1 MQAQNTFNEGMV
13 LDNHPLMTPNTVLT
27 DALNA
32 TLVTMNGNE
41 MVLQNDMGNA
51 RVENAKLP
59 PGYVPIGMKE
69 YGGIIYI
76 ACYNPLT
83 NKGQIGCFPSPQRQ
97 KTATQISKITPTF
110 EFPDVTQISGND
122 YNINSTLIKCEIF
135 PNETI
140 IRSGDK
146 FSVGLPLDKIFGYNA
161 AAYVSNYNNI
171 VNGLVATPMNRMYTF
186 GIATLDNNGQ
196 LRDITSQ
203 LKRYD
208 QNGAQIQFT
217 NIDSDLYKF
226 NSGYW
231 QNEVT
236 AQTEDGI
243 VSSELMTQT
252 NIQSK
257 LNTYNS
263 KLFGRL
269 FLYAKHNIIDNVDIS
284 VVGYKRLEGNL
295 ENEEQ
300 SIKNPIY
307 KGKDN
312 NNKDILISTDMILL
326 IYANYKYNC
335 PDGSSALNNQNLAI
349 PQEGYKYYFDRDS
362 INTIQGLKLNLTIG
376 SSPAKSSLLQFNI
389 PNSDWKNYTTGYGYP
404 IYDPV
409 TNLYSFSQLYTIP
422 INISTENHKINWEL
436 TPVMNFYNNN
446 RMCTGYLPS
455 KKVVGELDADNLNS
469 GTMKLNTWNYYV
481 SDSRVHL
488 RWGYESYPR
497 TNDIISDVK
506 FEFTDISQNTGNTPR
521 WTYVTKNRLSYN
533 GTFSESFD
541 INNFISDKPSKNVFA
556 PNKIFEVKI
565 SYKYNNSDRA
575 DYRWLVLTG
584 LYNTSYWGTEEYP
597 SIQDYGD
604 FLKCYYILNGKYYIF
619 NYGRNELNLNIVT
632 QEGHSVVTQEGHNVG
647 GMQYVENKYGTWREV
662 TKDNIEGKQRIP
674 ESYFNISV
682 TASLKSVNSTSI
694 ILGNT
699 GNYISSTLEGAPKH
713 INESYKVTGN
723 IVSTVTL
730 NNDDTHALN
739 ISKWIPNIT
748 NSTVTH
754 DANISYVGEVP
765 EENKLKIAPKVT
777 IKKDKNIIT
786 TIYKDS
792 VFNTLLGGS
801 TGKCNM
807 KVLSSLS
814 TLGELNTIGSGN
826 GMLEH
831 SYAVH
836 TELDTRGK
844 CDFKVDIWP
853 ILSSQSYSKLE
864 ELIVA
869 QWGNNSTE
877 HGNALIN
884 YSGRIYSNRGDRYVN
899 VNSSFKEQFD
909 KLPKNYNIIVLTSLA
924 RNYIGEITGSNANT
938 SVTTLKQSG
947 SMQYDTNDNRDTQEY
962 PGNILVLIRSITGEF
977 TLVDYC
983 RWTPNDN
990 INEVWKQFITDNIS
1004 KYNYYNPENTQNLY
1018 SIMDNY
1024 YYNNKYDV
1032 YADCTIEVFATEEDL
1047 KNYTSILNS
1056 YAARANGNLLAVNI
1070 DLTNIKAKNF
1080 VCTIPSSKHL
1090 IAELQDNN
1098 AIAYIGQNSNK
1109 EPIILQQD
1117 NNGNP
1122 IKENLVYYYDNN
1134 ELKIQNQLK
1143 IQDNKLYTY
1152 NVGTKL
1158 GIYPQ
1163 VGWSTKSGHSHLTAT
1178 LGGISLIDLA
1188 KGTFNH
1194 IGSL

>member
-110 EFPDVTQISGND
+110 EFPDVTRISGND

-146 FSVGLPLDKIFGYNA
+146 FSVGLSLDEIFGYNTA
-161 AAYVSNYNNI
+161 TYVSNYNNI
-171 VNGLVATPMNRMYTF
+171 VNDLVATPMNRMYTF
-186 GIATLDNNGQ
+186 GVATLDNNGQ

-208 QNGAQIQFT
+208 QNGTQIQFT

-231 QNEVT
+231 QNEMI
-236 AQTEDGI
+236 AQAEDGT

-252 NIQSK
+252 DTQSK

-284 VVGYKRLEGNL
+284 VVGYKRLEEDQ
-295 ENEEQ
+295 ENSDW

-307 KGKDN
+307 KEGIITFN
-312 NNKDILISTDMILL
+312 SGNMVLL
-326 IYANYKYNC
+326 VYANYKYNC
-335 PDGSSALNNQNLAI
+335 PDGSFALNDQNLAI
-349 PQEGYKYYFDRDS
+349 PQEGYKYYFDKDS
-362 INTIQGLKLNLTIG
+362 INTIQGLKLNLTVG
-376 SSPAKSSLLQFNI
+376 SNPTQSSLLQFNI
-389 PNSDWKNYTTGYGYP
+389 PNNDWGHYTTGYGYP

-422 INISTENHKINWEL
+422 INTSKENHKINWEL
-436 TPVMNFYNNN
+436 TPVMNFYNDE
-446 RMCTGYLPS
+446 MCTGYLPS

-481 SDSRVHL
+481 SDNRVHL

-506 FEFTDISQNTGNTPR
+506 FEFTDISQNTGDTPR
-521 WTYVTKNRLSYN
+521 WTYITKNRLSYN

-541 INNFISDKPSKNVFA
+541 INNFISDNPSKNVFA
-556 PNKIFEVKI
+556 SNKIFEVKI

-584 LYNTSYWGTEEYP
+584 LYNISYWGTEEYP

-604 FLKCYYILNGKYYIF
+604 FLKCYYK
-619 NYGRNELNLNIVT
+619 
-632 QEGHSVVTQEGHNVG
+632 
-647 GMQYVENKYGTWREV
+647 K
-662 TKDNIEGKQRIP
+662 EGKEGISYWIYNNGWKTTDSAGIKDKKRIP

-694 ILGNT
+694 ILRNT

-723 IVSTVTL
+723 IVTTVTL
-730 NNDDTHALN
+730 NDDDTHALN

-765 EENKLKIAPKVT
+765 EENKLKIVPNVT
-777 IKKDKNIIT
+777 TKKDKNIIT
-786 TIYKDS
+786 TIYNDS

-814 TLGELNTIGSGN
+814 TLDELNTIGSGN

-831 SYAVH
+831 SYAIY
-836 TELDTRGK
+836 TDLDTKGK
-844 CDFKVDIWP
+844 NDFKVAIWP
-853 ILSSQSYSKLE
+853 ILSSQSYSKLD
-864 ELIVA
+864 ELIVM
-869 QWGNNSTE
+869 QWGNNSTR
-877 HGNALIN
+877 HGDALIN
-884 YSGRIYSNRGDRYVN
+884 YSGRIYSNRGDRYVD
-899 VNSSFKEQFD
+899 VDSSFKEQFD

-977 TLVDYC
+977 TLVDYF
-983 RWTPNDN
+983 RLTPNDN
-990 INEVWKQFITDNIS
+990 INNVWKQFITDNIS

-1032 YADCTIEVFATEEDL
+1032 YTDCTIEVSATEEDL
-1047 KNYTSILNS
+1047 RNYTSILND
-1056 YAARANGNLLAVNI
+1056 YAERANGNLLAVNI

-1090 IAELQDNN
+1090 IAELQNNN

-1122 IKENLVYYYDNN
+1122 IKENLVYYYDGNDDK
-1134 ELKIQNQLK
+1134 LKIQNQLK

-1158 GIYPQ
+1158 GIYPW

>member
-110 EFPDVTQISGND
+110 EFPDVTQISNNN

-146 FSVGLPLDKIFGYNA
+146 FSIGLSLDEIFGYNTA
-161 AAYVSNYNNI
+161 TYVSNYNNI
-171 VNGLVATPMNRMYTF
+171 VNDLVATPMNRMYTF
-186 GIATLDNNGQ
+186 GVATLDNNGQ

-231 QNEVT
+231 QNEMI

-252 NIQSK
+252 DIQSK

-284 VVGYKRLEGNL
+284 VVGYKRLEEDQ
-295 ENEEQ
+295 ENGDW

-307 KGKDN
+307 KEGTITFN
-312 NNKDILISTDMILL
+312 SGNIVLL
-326 IYANYKYNC
+326 VYANYKYNC
-335 PDGSSALNNQNLAI
+335 PDGSFALNNQNLAI

-376 SSPAKSSLLQFNI
+376 SSPTQSSLLQFNI

-404 IYDPV
+404 IYDSV

-604 FLKCYYILNGKYYIF
+604 FLKCYYK
-619 NYGRNELNLNIVT
+619 
-632 QEGHSVVTQEGHNVG
+632 
-647 GMQYVENKYGTWREV
+647 K
-662 TKDNIEGKQRIP
+662 EGKEGYWIYNNGWIATDSAGIKDKKRIP

-682 TASLKSVNSTSI
+682 TASLKSINSTSI

-699 GNYISSTLEGAPKH
+699 GNYISNTLEGAPKH

-754 DANISYVGEVP
+754 DANRSYVGEVP
-765 EENKLKIAPKVT
+765 EENKLKIVPKVT

-814 TLGELNTIGSGN
+814 TLDELNTIGSGN

-836 TELDTRGK
+836 TELDTSGK

-864 ELIVA
+864 ELIIA
-869 QWGNNSTE
+869 QWGNNSTD
-877 HGNALIN
+877 HGDALIN
-884 YSGRIYSNRGDRYVN
+884 YSGRIYSNRGDRYVD

-947 SMQYDTNDNRDTQEY
+947 SMQYDTNDNRDAQEY

-977 TLVDYC
+977 TLVNYFK
-983 RWTPNDN
+983 WTPNDN
-990 INEVWKQFITDNIS
+990 INNVWKQFITDNIS

-1032 YADCTIEVFATEEDL
+1032 YADCTIEVSATEEDL
-1047 KNYTSILNS
+1047 RNYTSILND
-1056 YAARANGNLLAVNI
+1056 YAERANGNLLAVNI

-1098 AIAYIGQNSNK
+1098 AIAYIGQNSKN

-1117 NNGNP
+1117 NNGNR
-1122 IKENLVYYYDNN
+1122 IKENLVYYYDGNDDK
-1134 ELKIQNQLK
+1134 LKIQNQLK

>member
-110 EFPDVTQISGND
+110 EFPDVTKISENN

-146 FSVGLPLDKIFGYNA
+146 FSVGLSLDKLFGYNA

-231 QNEVT
+231 QNEVI
-236 AQTEDGI
+236 AQTEDGT
-243 VSSELMTQT
+243 VSSELMIQT

-284 VVGYKRLEGNL
+284 VVGYKRLEENL
-295 ENEEQ
+295 ENKEQ
-300 SIKNPIY
+300 NIKNPIY
-307 KGKDN
+307 KGQGS
-312 NNKDILISTDMILL
+312 NKDILISNDMILL

-335 PDGSSALNNQNLAI
+335 PDGSYALNNQNLAI
-349 PQEGYKYYFDRDS
+349 PQEGYKYYFDKDN
-362 INTIQGLKLNLTIG
+362 INTIQGLKLNLTVG
-376 SSPAKSSLLQFNI
+376 SNQTKSSLLQFNI

-422 INISTENHKINWEL
+422 INISGENHKINWEL

-446 RMCTGYLPS
+446 RMCTGYLTS

-481 SDSRVHL
+481 SDNRVHL

-497 TNDIISDVK
+497 TNDIIRDVK
-506 FEFTDISQNTGNTPR
+506 FEFIDISQNTGNTPR
-521 WTYVTKNRLSYN
+521 WTYITKNRLSYN

-619 NYGRNELNLNIVT
+619 NSGRTELNLNIVT
-632 QEGHSVVTQEGHNVG
+632 QEGYSVVTQEGNHVG
-647 GMQYVENKYGTWREV
+647 GIQYVESKDGIWKEV
-662 TKDNIEGKQRIP
+662 TKDNIEGRQRIP

-699 GNYISSTLEGAPKH
+699 GNYISNTLEGAPKH

-730 NNDDTHALN
+730 NDDDTHALN

-754 DANISYVGEVP
+754 NADISYVGEVP

-792 VFNTLLGGS
+792 IFNTLLGGS

-814 TLGELNTIGSGN
+814 TLDELNTIGSGN

-836 TELDTRGK
+836 TELDTSGK

-864 ELIVA
+864 ELTIA
-869 QWGNNSTE
+869 QWGNNSTD
-877 HGNALIN
+877 HGDALLN
-884 YSGRIYSNRGDRYVN
+884 YSGRIYTNRGDRYVD

-924 RNYIGEITGSNANT
+924 RNYIGEITGDNANT
-938 SVTTLKQSG
+938 SVVTLKQSG
-947 SMQYDTNDNRDTQEY
+947 SMQYETTDNERTTEY

-977 TLVDYC
+977 TLVNYFQLGLNQDISNV
-983 RWTPNDN
+983 WKNFMTNN
-990 INEVWKQFITDNIS
+990 IN

-1032 YADCTIEVFATEEDL
+1032 YADCTIEVSATEEDL

-1056 YAARANGNLLAVNI
+1056 YAGKANGNLLAVNI

-1178 LGGISLIDLA
+1178 LGGISLIDLS
-1188 KGTFNH
+1188 GNELYH

>member
-110 EFPDVTQISGND
+110 EFPDVTKISENS

-146 FSVGLPLDKIFGYNA
+146 FSVGLSLDKLFGYNA

-231 QNEVT
+231 QNEVI
-236 AQTEDGI
+236 AQTEDGT

-284 VVGYKRLEGNL
+284 VVGYKRLEEIS
-295 ENEEQ
+295 ENKEQ
-300 SIKNPIY
+300 NIKNPIY
-307 KGKDN
+307 KGQGS
-312 NNKDILISTDMILL
+312 NKDILISTDMILL

-335 PDGSSALNNQNLAI
+335 PDGSYALNNQNLAI

-376 SSPAKSSLLQFNI
+376 SNQTKSSLLQFNI
-389 PNSDWKNYTTGYGYP
+389 PNSDWKHYTTGYGYP

-422 INISTENHKINWEL
+422 INISGENHKINWEL

-497 TNDIISDVK
+497 TNDIIRDVK

-521 WTYVTKNRLSYN
+521 WTYITKNRLSYN

-604 FLKCYYILNGKYYIF
+604 FLKCYYILNDKYYIF
-619 NYGRNELNLNIVT
+619 NSGRTELNLNIVT
-632 QEGHSVVTQEGHNVG
+632 QEGHSVVTQEGNHVG
-647 GMQYVENKYGTWREV
+647 GIQYVESKDGTWREV

-682 TASLKSVNSTSI
+682 TASLKSINSTSI

-699 GNYISSTLEGAPKH
+699 GNYISNTLEGAPKH

-730 NNDDTHALN
+730 NNDDAHALN

-754 DANISYVGEVP
+754 NADISYVGEVP

-814 TLGELNTIGSGN
+814 TLDELNTIGSGN

-836 TELDTRGK
+836 TELDTSGK

-864 ELIVA
+864 ELTIA
-869 QWGNNSTE
+869 QWGNNSTD
-877 HGNALIN
+877 HGDALLN
-884 YSGRIYSNRGDRYVN
+884 YGGRIYTNRGDRYVD

-924 RNYIGEITGSNANT
+924 RNYIGEITYDNANT
-938 SVTTLKQSG
+938 SVIPLKQSG
-947 SMQYDTNDNRDTQEY
+947 SMQYDSTTDNERTTEY

-977 TLVDYC
+977 TLVDYFQLGLNQNISDIWNNFM
-983 RWTPNDN
+983 RDN
-990 INEVWKQFITDNIS
+990 IN

-1032 YADCTIEVFATEEDL
+1032 YADCTIKVSATEEDL

>member
-110 EFPDVTQISGND
+110 EFPDVTKISDNN

-146 FSVGLPLDKIFGYNA
+146 FSVGLSLDEIFGYNTA
-161 AAYVSNYNNI
+161 TYVSNYNNI
-171 VNGLVATPMNRMYTF
+171 VNDLVATPMNRMYTF
-186 GIATLDNNGQ
+186 GVATLDNNGQ

-231 QNEVT
+231 QNEMI

-252 NIQSK
+252 DTQSK

-284 VVGYKRLEGNL
+284 VVGYKRLEEDQ
-295 ENEEQ
+295 ENGDW

-307 KGKDN
+307 KEDTITFNSGN
-312 NNKDILISTDMILL
+312 IVLL
-326 IYANYKYNC
+326 VYANYKYNC
-335 PDGSSALNNQNLAI
+335 PDGSFALNNQNLAI
-349 PQEGYKYYFDRDS
+349 PQEGYKYYFDKDS
-362 INTIQGLKLNLTIG
+362 INTIQGLKLNLTVG
-376 SSPAKSSLLQFNI
+376 SNQTQSSLLQFNI
-389 PNSDWKNYTTGYGYP
+389 PNSDWENYTTGYGYP

-422 INISTENHKINWEL
+422 ININTENHKINWEL

-481 SDSRVHL
+481 SDNRVHL

-506 FEFTDISQNTGNTPR
+506 FEFTDISQNTGDAPR
-521 WTYVTKNRLSYN
+521 WTYITKNRLSYN

-604 FLKCYYILNGKYYIF
+604 FLKCYYK
-619 NYGRNELNLNIVT
+619 
-632 QEGHSVVTQEGHNVG
+632 
-647 GMQYVENKYGTWREV
+647 K
-662 TKDNIEGKQRIP
+662 EGKEEYWIYNNGWKTTNSEGIKDKKRIP

-730 NNDDTHALN
+730 NNDDTHALD

-748 NSTVTH
+748 NSTITH

-765 EENKLKIAPKVT
+765 EENKLKIDPEVT

-814 TLGELNTIGSGN
+814 TLDELNTIGSGN

-836 TELDTRGK
+836 TELDTSGK

-864 ELIVA
+864 ELTVA

-877 HGNALIN
+877 HGDALLN
-884 YSGRIYSNRGDRYVN
+884 YSGRIYTNRGDRYVD

-909 KLPKNYNIIVLTSLA
+909 KLPKNYNIIVLTSLT
-924 RNYIGEITGSNANT
+924 RDRIGEITGDNANT
-938 SVTTLKQSG
+938 SVVTLKQSG
-947 SMQYDTNDNRDTQEY
+947 SMQYDSTTDNERTWEY

-977 TLVDYC
+977 TLVNYFQLGLNQDISNV
-983 RWTPNDN
+983 WKNFMTNN
-990 INEVWKQFITDNIS
+990 IN

-1032 YADCTIEVFATEEDL
+1032 YADCTIEVSATEEDL
-1047 KNYTSILNS
+1047 RNYTSILNS
-1056 YAARANGNLLAVNI
+1056 YAGRANGNLLAVNI

-1098 AIAYIGQNSNK
+1098 AIAYIGQNNK
-1109 EPIILQQD
+1109 NEQIILQQD
-1117 NNGNP
+1117 SNGNP
-1122 IKENLVYYYDNN
+1122 IKENLVYYYDNDK
-1134 ELKIQNQLK
+1134 LKIQNQLK

-1163 VGWSTKSGHSHLTAT
+1163 IGWSTTSGHSHLTAT
-1178 LGGISLIDLA
+1178 LGGISLIDLS
-1188 KGTFNH
+1188 GNDLYH

>member
-110 EFPDVTQISGND
+110 EFPDVTQISEND

-146 FSVGLPLDKIFGYNA
+146 FSVGLPLDKLFGYNA

-231 QNEVT
+231 QNEVI
-236 AQTEDGI
+236 AQTEDGT

-295 ENEEQ
+295 ENKEQ

-312 NNKDILISTDMILL
+312 NQDILISSDMILL

-362 INTIQGLKLNLTIG
+362 INTIQGLKLNLTVG
-376 SSPAKSSLLQFNI
+376 SNSTQSSLLQFNI
-389 PNSDWKNYTTGYGYP
+389 PNNDWKNYTTGYGYP

-422 INISTENHKINWEL
+422 INISTKNHKINWEL

-446 RMCTGYLPS
+446 RMCIGYLPS

-481 SDSRVHL
+481 SDNRVHL

-497 TNDIISDVK
+497 TNDIIRDVK

-521 WTYVTKNRLSYN
+521 WTYITKNRLSYN

-565 SYKYNNSDRA
+565 SYKYNNSDGA

-604 FLKCYYILNGKYYIF
+604 FLKCYYILNDKYYIF
-619 NYGRNELNLNIVT
+619 NSGRTELNLSIVT
-632 QEGHSVVTQEGHNVG
+632 QEGHHAG
-647 GMQYVENKYGTWREV
+647 GKQYIESKDGIWKEV
-662 TKDNIEGKQRIP
+662 TKDNIEGRQRIP

-694 ILGNT
+694 ILENT

-730 NNDDTHALN
+730 NNDDAHALN

-754 DANISYVGEVP
+754 NADISYVGEVP

-792 VFNTLLGGS
+792 IFNTLLGGS

-814 TLGELNTIGSGN
+814 TLNELNTIGSGN

-831 SYAVH
+831 SYAIH
-836 TELDTRGK
+836 TDLDTHGK
-844 CDFKVDIWP
+844 RDFKVDIWP

-877 HGNALIN
+877 HGDALIN
-884 YSGRIYSNRGDRYVN
+884 YSGRIYTNRGDRYVD

-938 SVTTLKQSG
+938 SVTILKQSG
-947 SMQYDTNDNRDTQEY
+947 SMQYDTNDYRDTQEY

-977 TLVDYC
+977 TLVDYFK
-983 RWTPNDN
+983 WTPNDN
-990 INEVWKQFITDNIS
+990 INNVWNEFITDNIS

-1032 YADCTIEVFATEEDL
+1032 YTDCTIEVSATKEDL
-1047 KNYTSILNS
+1047 DNYTSILNG
-1056 YAARANGNLLAVNI
+1056 YAGRANGNLLALNI

-1080 VCTIPSSKHL
+1080 VYTIPSSKHL

-1158 GIYPQ
+1158 GIYPL

>member
-83 NKGQIGCFPSPQRQ
+83 NKGQVGCFPSPQRQ

-110 EFPDVTQISGND
+110 EFPDVTQMLGTD
-122 YNINSTLIKCEIF
+122 YTINSTLIKCEIF

-146 FSVGLPLDKIFGYNA
+146 FSVGLPLDKIFGYNT

-171 VNGLVATPMNRMYTF
+171 VDGLVATPMNRMYTF

-208 QNGAQIQFT
+208 QDGAQIQFT

-231 QNEVT
+231 QNEMI

-252 NIQSK
+252 DTQSK

-284 VVGYKRLEGNL
+284 VVGYKRLEEDQ
-295 ENEEQ
+295 ENGEWG
-300 SIKNPIY
+300 IKNPIY
-307 KGKDN
+307 KEGTITFN
-312 NNKDILISTDMILL
+312 SGNMVLL
-326 IYANYKYNC
+326 VYANYKYNC

-349 PQEGYKYYFDRDS
+349 PQEGYKYYFDKDS
-362 INTIQGLKLNLTIG
+362 INTIQGLKLKLTVG
-376 SSPAKSSLLQFNI
+376 SDSTQSPLLQFSI
-389 PNSDWKNYTTGYGYP
+389 PDSNWKEYTTGYGYP

-422 INISTENHKINWEL
+422 INIKNDTKINWEL
-436 TPVMNFYNNN
+436 TPVMNFYNNDG
-446 RMCTGYLPS
+446 MCTGFLPS
-455 KKVVGELDADNLNS
+455 KKVTGELDAANLNS

-481 SDSRVHL
+481 SDGRVHL

-506 FEFTDISQNTGNTPR
+506 FEFTDISQNTGSTPR
-521 WTYVTKNRLSYN
+521 WTYITKNRLSYN

-604 FLKCYYILNGKYYIF
+604 FLKCYYIK
-619 NYGRNELNLNIVT
+619 
-632 QEGHSVVTQEGHNVG
+632 
-647 GMQYVENKYGTWREV
+647 
-662 TKDNIEGKQRIP
+662 EGKESGAYWIYNNGWTTTDSAGIKDKKRIP
-674 ESYFNISV
+674 ESYFNIKV

-699 GNYISSTLEGAPKH
+699 ENYISSTLEDTPKH

-730 NNDDTHALN
+730 NDDDSHALN

-765 EENKLKIAPKVT
+765 EENKLKIAPKDVT
-777 IKKDKNIIT
+777 TSKDKNIIT

-814 TLGELNTIGSGN
+814 TLDELSTIGSGK

-831 SYAVH
+831 SYAIH
-836 TELDTRGK
+836 TELDTKGK

-877 HGNALIN
+877 HGDALVN
-884 YSGRIYSNRGDRYVN
+884 YSGRIYTNRGDRYVD

-924 RNYIGEITGSNANT
+924 RDYIGEITGSNANT

-977 TLVDYC
+977 TLVDYF
-983 RWTPNDN
+983 RLTPNDN
-990 INEVWKQFITDNIS
+990 INNVWKQFITDNIS
-1004 KYNYYNPENTQNLY
+1004 KYNYYNSKNTQNLY

-1032 YADCTIEVFATEEDL
+1032 YTECTIGVSATEEDL
-1047 KNYTSILNS
+1047 KNYTSILNG
-1056 YAARANGNLLAVNI
+1056 YAERANGNLLALNI
-1070 DLTNIKAKNF
+1070 DLNNIKAKNF

-1098 AIAYIGQNSNK
+1098 AIAYIGQNSEK
-1109 EPIILQQD
+1109 KPIILQQD

-1122 IKENLVYYYDNN
+1122 IKENLIYYYDNN

>member
-110 EFPDVTQISGND
+110 EFPDVTKIQENS

-146 FSVGLPLDKIFGYNA
+146 FSIGLPLDKIFGYNA

-231 QNEVT
+231 QNEMT
-236 AQTEDGI
+236 TQTEDGT

-284 VVGYKRLEGNL
+284 VVGYKRLEGVL
-295 ENEEQ
+295 ENKEQ

-307 KGKDN
+307 KGKDS
-312 NNKDILISTDMILL
+312 NKDILISNDMVLL

-335 PDGSSALNNQNLAI
+335 PDGSFALNNQNLAI
-349 PQEGYKYYFDRDS
+349 PQEGYKYYFDKDS
-362 INTIQGLKLNLTIG
+362 INTIQGLKLNLTVG
-376 SSPAKSSLLQFNI
+376 SNQTQSLLLQFNI
-389 PNSDWKNYTTGYGYP
+389 PDSDWKHYTTGYGYP

-455 KKVVGELDADNLNS
+455 KKVVGELDASNLNS

-481 SDSRVHL
+481 SNDRVHL
-488 RWGYESYPR
+488 KWGYESYPR
-497 TNDIISDVK
+497 TNDIIRDVK
-506 FEFTDISQNTGNTPR
+506 FEFTDISQNTGDTPR
-521 WTYVTKNRLSYN
+521 WTYITKNRLSYN

-604 FLKCYYILNGKYYIF
+604 FLKCYYISNDKYYIF
-619 NYGRNELNLNIVT
+619 NYGRTELNLNIVT
-632 QEGHSVVTQEGHNVG
+632 QEDHSVVTQEGYHIG
-647 GMQYVENKYGTWREV
+647 GIQYVENKSGTWAEV
-662 TKDNIEGKQRIP
+662 TKSNIEGKKRIP

-713 INESYKVTGN
+713 INESYKVNGN

-730 NNDDTHALN
+730 NNDDAHALN
-739 ISKWIPNIT
+739 ISKWIPNII
-748 NSTVTH
+748 NSTITH

-765 EENKLKIAPKVT
+765 EENKLKIAPDVT
-777 IKKDKNIIT
+777 TKKDKNIIT

-814 TLGELNTIGSGN
+814 TLNELNTIGSGN

-831 SYAVH
+831 SYAIH
-836 TELDTRGK
+836 TELDTSGK
-844 CDFKVDIWP
+844 RDFKVDIWP

-864 ELIVA
+864 ELTIA
-869 QWGNNSTE
+869 QWGNNSTN
-877 HGNALIN
+877 HGDALLN
-884 YSGRIYSNRGDRYVN
+884 YGGRIYTNRGDRYVD

-924 RNYIGEITGSNANT
+924 RNYIGETTYDNANT
-938 SVTTLKQSG
+938 SVIPLKQSG
-947 SMQYDTNDNRDTQEY
+947 SMQYDSTTDNERTTEY

-977 TLVDYC
+977 TLVNYFQLGLNQDISNV
-983 RWTPNDN
+983 WKNFMTNN
-990 INEVWKQFITDNIS
+990 IN

-1032 YADCTIEVFATEEDL
+1032 YTNCTIEVSATEEDL
-1047 KNYTSILNS
+1047 KNYTSILDG
-1056 YAARANGNLLAVNI
+1056 YAERANGSLLALNI

-1098 AIAYIGQNSNK
+1098 AIAYIGQNSKN
-1109 EPIILQQD
+1109 EQIILQQD
-1117 NNGNP
+1117 SNGNP
-1122 IKENLVYYYDNN
+1122 IKENLVYFYDNDK
-1134 ELKIQNQLK
+1134 LKIQNQLK

-1163 VGWSTKSGHSHLTAT
+1163 VGWSTKSRHSHLTAT
-1178 LGGISLIDLA
+1178 LGGISLIDLS
-1188 KGTFNH
+1188 GNSLYH

>member
-236 AQTEDGI
+236 AQTEDGT

-284 VVGYKRLEGNL
+284 VVGYKRLEEDQ
-295 ENEEQ
+295 ENGDW

-307 KGKDN
+307 KENTITFNSGN
-312 NNKDILISTDMILL
+312 MVLL
-326 IYANYKYNC
+326 VYANYKYNC
-335 PDGSSALNNQNLAI
+335 PDGSFALNNQNLAI
-349 PQEGYKYYFDRDS
+349 PQEGYKYYFDKDS
-362 INTIQGLKLNLTIG
+362 MNTIQGLKLNLTVG
-376 SSPAKSSLLQFNI
+376 SSPTQSSLLQFNI

-422 INISTENHKINWEL
+422 INISRENHKINWEL
-436 TPVMNFYNNN
+436 TPIMNFYNDG
-446 RMCTGYLPS
+446 MCTGYLPS

-481 SDSRVHL
+481 SDNRVHL

-604 FLKCYYILNGKYYIF
+604 FLKCYYK
-619 NYGRNELNLNIVT
+619 
-632 QEGHSVVTQEGHNVG
+632 
-647 GMQYVENKYGTWREV
+647 K
-662 TKDNIEGKQRIP
+662 EGKEGYWIYNNGWTATDSAGIKDKKRIP

-682 TASLKSVNSTSI
+682 TASLKSINSTSI

-699 GNYISSTLEGAPKH
+699 GNYISNTLEGAPKH

-765 EENKLKIAPKVT
+765 EENKLKITPDVT

-792 VFNTLLGGS
+792 IFNTLLGGS

-814 TLGELNTIGSGN
+814 TLDELNTIGSGN

-836 TELDTRGK
+836 TELDTKGK

-877 HGNALIN
+877 HGDALIN
-884 YSGRIYSNRGDRYVN
+884 YSGRIYSNRGDRYVD

-977 TLVDYC
+977 TLVDYF
-983 RWTPNDN
+983 RLTPNDN
-990 INEVWKQFITDNIS
+990 INNVWKQFITDNIS

-1032 YADCTIEVFATEEDL
+1032 YADCTIKVSATEEDL

-1098 AIAYIGQNSNK
+1098 AIAYIGQNSKN

-1117 NNGNP
+1117 NNGNR

>member
-110 EFPDVTQISGND
+110 KFPDVTKISENN

-146 FSVGLPLDKIFGYNA
+146 FSVGLPLDKLFGHNT

-186 GIATLDNNGQ
+186 GVATLDNNGQ

-231 QNEVT
+231 QNEVV
-236 AQTEDGI
+236 AQTEDGT

-295 ENEEQ
+295 ENKEQ

-307 KGKDN
+307 KGKN
-312 NNKDILISTDMILL
+312 NNKDILISSDMILL

-376 SSPAKSSLLQFNI
+376 SSPTQSSLLQFNI
-389 PNSDWKNYTTGYGYP
+389 PNNDWKNYTTGYGYP

-422 INISTENHKINWEL
+422 INISTKNHKINWEL

-481 SDSRVHL
+481 SNNRVHL

-506 FEFTDISQNTGNTPR
+506 FEFIDISQNTGDTPR
-521 WTYVTKNRLSYN
+521 WTYITKNRLSYN

-619 NYGRNELNLNIVT
+619 NSGRTELNLSIVT
-632 QEGHSVVTQEGHNVG
+632 QEGYSVVTQEGHHVG
-647 GMQYVENKYGTWREV
+647 GKQYIESKDGIWKEV
-662 TKDNIEGKQRIP
+662 TKDNVEGRQRIP

-694 ILGNT
+694 ILGDT

-713 INESYKVTGN
+713 INESCKVTGN
-723 IVSTVTL
+723 IVSTVIL
-730 NNDDTHALN
+730 NDDDAHALN

-754 DANISYVGEVP
+754 NADISYVGKVP

-801 TGKCNM
+801 TGKCNI
-807 KVLSSLS
+807 KVLSSLN
-814 TLGELNTIGSGN
+814 TLDELNTIGSGN

-864 ELIVA
+864 ELTIA

-877 HGNALIN
+877 HGDALIN
-884 YSGRIYSNRGDRYVN
+884 YSGRIYTNRGDRYVD

-909 KLPKNYNIIVLTSLA
+909 KLPKNYNIIVLASLA
-924 RNYIGEITGSNANT
+924 RAYIGEITGSNANT

-977 TLVDYC
+977 TLVDYFE
-983 RWTPNDN
+983 WTPNDN
-990 INEVWKQFITDNIS
+990 INNVWNNFMKDNIN

-1032 YADCTIEVFATEEDL
+1032 YADCTIEVSATEEDL

-1056 YAARANGNLLAVNI
+1056 YAGRANGNLLALNI

-1098 AIAYIGQNSNK
+1098 TIAYIGQNSKN
-1109 EPIILQQD
+1109 EQIILQQD
-1117 NNGNP
+1117 SNGNP
-1122 IKENLVYYYDNN
+1122 IKENLVYYYDNDK
-1134 ELKIQNQLK
+1134 LKIQNQLK

-1163 VGWSTKSGHSHLTAT
+1163 VGWSTKSKHSHLTAT

>member
-59 PGYVPIGMKE
+59 PGYIPIGMKE

-231 QNEVT
+231 QNEVI
-236 AQTEDGI
+236 AQTEDGT

-263 KLFGRL
+263 KFSGRL

-284 VVGYKRLEGNL
+284 VVGYKRLEGVS
-295 ENEEQ
+295 ENKEQ
-300 SIKNPIY
+300 NIKNPIY
-307 KGKDN
+307 KGKD

-349 PQEGYKYYFDRDS
+349 PQEGYKYYFDRDN

-376 SSPAKSSLLQFNI
+376 SSPAQSSLLQFNI

-422 INISTENHKINWEL
+422 ININGENHKINWEL

-521 WTYVTKNRLSYN
+521 WTYITKNRLSYN

-565 SYKYNNSDRA
+565 SYKYNNSNRA

-604 FLKCYYILNGKYYIF
+604 FLKCYYK
-619 NYGRNELNLNIVT
+619 
-632 QEGHSVVTQEGHNVG
+632 
-647 GMQYVENKYGTWREV
+647 K
-662 TKDNIEGKQRIP
+662 EGKEGYWIYNNGWTTTDSAGIKDKKRIP
-674 ESYFNISV
+674 ESYFNIRV
-682 TASLKSVNSTSI
+682 TASLKSINSTSI

-730 NNDDTHALN
+730 NNDDAHALN

-765 EENKLKIAPKVT
+765 EENKLKIVPKVT

-792 VFNTLLGGS
+792 IFNTLLGGS

-814 TLGELNTIGSGN
+814 TLDELNTIGSGN

-836 TELDTRGK
+836 TELDTKGK

-877 HGNALIN
+877 HGDALIN
-884 YSGRIYSNRGDRYVN
+884 YSGRIYSNRGDRYVD
-899 VNSSFKEQFD
+899 VNSSFKEQFE
-909 KLPKNYNIIVLTSLA
+909 KKKKNYNIIVLTSLA
-924 RNYIGEITGSNANT
+924 RNYIGEITGDNANT

-990 INEVWKQFITDNIS
+990 INNVWKQFITDNIS

-1032 YADCTIEVFATEEDL
+1032 YADCTIEVSATEEDL

-1098 AIAYIGQNSNK
+1098 AIAYIGQNSKN

-1117 NNGNP
+1117 NNGNR
-1122 IKENLVYYYDNN
+1122 IKENLVYYYDGNDDK
-1134 ELKIQNQLK
+1134 LKIQNQLK

>member
-83 NKGQIGCFPSPQRQ
+83 NKGQVGCFPSPQRQ

-110 EFPDVTQISGND
+110 EFPDVTQMSGTD
-122 YNINSTLIKCEIF
+122 YTINSTLIKCEIF

-146 FSVGLPLDKIFGYNA
+146 FSVGLPLDKIFGYNT

-171 VNGLVATPMNRMYTF
+171 INGLVATPMNRMYTF
-186 GIATLDNNGQ
+186 GVATLDNNGQ

-203 LKRYD
+203 LKRYA
-208 QNGAQIQFT
+208 QNGTQIQFT

-231 QNEVT
+231 QNEMT

-243 VSSELMTQT
+243 VSSELMTQADT
-252 NIQSK
+252 QSK

-284 VVGYKRLEGNL
+284 VVGYKRLEGDS
-295 ENEEQ
+295 ENKEQ

-307 KGKDN
+307 KGDGSN
-312 NNKDILISTDMILL
+312 RDILISSDMILL

-349 PQEGYKYYFDRDS
+349 PQEGYKYYFDKDS
-362 INTIQGLKLNLTIG
+362 INTIQGLKLNLTVG
-376 SSPAKSSLLQFNI
+376 GKTLPDLPEFLQFSI
-389 PNSDWKNYTTGYGYP
+389 PNSDWKHYTTGYGYP
-404 IYDPV
+404 IYDPI
-409 TNLYSFSQLYTIP
+409 TNLYSFSQLYTVP
-422 INISTENHKINWEL
+422 IKITKDTKINWEL
-436 TPVMNFYNNN
+436 TPVMNFYNGNSEL
-446 RMCTGYLPS
+446 CTGFLPS
-455 KKVVGELDADNLNS
+455 KKVAGELDANNLNS

-481 SDSRVHL
+481 SDDRVHL

-521 WTYVTKNRLSYN
+521 WTYITKNRLSYN

-541 INNFISDKPSKNVFA
+541 INNFISEKPSKNIFA

-604 FLKCYYILNGKYYIF
+604 FLKCYYIK
-619 NYGRNELNLNIVT
+619 
-632 QEGHSVVTQEGHNVG
+632 
-647 GMQYVENKYGTWREV
+647 
-662 TKDNIEGKQRIP
+662 EGKEGNATYWIYDGKWKSTNSEDIKDKKRIP

-682 TASLKSVNSTSI
+682 TASLKSVNSTSV
-694 ILGNT
+694 ILGDT
-699 GNYISSTLEGAPKH
+699 ANYISSTLEGTPKY

-730 NNDDTHALN
+730 NDDDSHALN
-739 ISKWIPNIT
+739 ISKWIPNVT

-754 DANISYVGEVP
+754 NATISYVGEVP
-765 EENKLKIAPKVT
+765 EENKLEIAPKWVST
-777 IKKDKNIIT
+777 SKNKNIIT
-786 TIYKDS
+786 TTYKNS
-792 VFNTLLGGS
+792 IFNTLLGGS

-814 TLGELNTIGSGN
+814 TLEELGTIGSTVSDN
-826 GMLEH
+826 MLEH
-831 SYAVH
+831 SYAIR
-836 TELDTRGK
+836 TSINSEGK

-864 ELIVA
+864 ELTIA
-869 QWGNNSTE
+869 QWGNNENHHS
-877 HGNALIN
+877 GKGLVN
-884 YSGRIYSNRGDRYVN
+884 YSGRIYTNHGDRYVD

-909 KLPKNYNIIVLTSLA
+909 KLPKNYNIIVLTSLT
-924 RNYIGEITGSNANT
+924 RDCIGDIPSGENQNT
-938 SVTTLKQSG
+938 SVVTLATSG
-947 SMQYDTNDNRDTQEY
+947 SMQYDFYSTDSPRYIEY

-977 TLVDYC
+977 TLVNYYLTQSNIQDA
-983 RWTPNDN
+983 WNSFITNN
-990 INEVWKQFITDNIS
+990 IN

-1032 YADCTIEVFATEEDL
+1032 YTDYTIEVSAAKEDL
-1047 KNYTSILNS
+1047 TTYTTILNS
-1056 YAARANGNLLAVNI
+1056 YEKRANGNLLALNI

-1090 IAELQDNN
+1090 IEKLQNNN
-1098 AIAYIGQNSNK
+1098 AIAYIGQNSKN
-1109 EPIILQQD
+1109 EQIILQQD
-1117 NNGNP
+1117 SNGNP
-1122 IKENLVYYYDNN
+1122 IKENLVYFYDNN
-1134 ELKIQNQLK
+1134 KLKIQNQLK

-1158 GIYPQ
+1158 EIYPQ
-1163 VGWSTKSGHSHLTAT
+1163 VGWGSRSSDSFCTAT
-1178 LGGISLIDLA
+1178 LGGISLITLS
-1188 KGTFNH
+1188 NSH
-1194 IGSL
+1194 IIQKP